1 MNKIEKAL
9 GTDKIHTTSNGAG
22 YTLRGHNGNNW

>member
-1 MNKIEKAL
+1 MNTFEKVL
-9 GTDKIHTTSNGAG
+9 GTDKIRTTFNGAG